1 MVMASKKLTEE
12 IWVQE
17 NDVKRQLQGD
27 ELETFLTNQAQIQ
40 LEIETQQAELETKKA
55 LKISAYTK
63 LGLTK
68 EEIDAI
74 L

>member
-17 NDVKRQLQGD
+17 NDVKRQLDGE
-27 ELETFLTNQAQIQ
+27 ELATFISNRAQIQ
-40 LEIETQQAELETKKA
+40 LEIDTQQAEQELKKE
-55 LKISAYTK
+55 LKKSAYTK

>member
-17 NDVKRQLQGD
+17 NNVKRQLQGA
-27 ELETFLTNQAQIQ
+27 ELETFLTNQAQVQ
-40 LEIETQQAELETKKA
+40 LEIETQQAQLKAKKELKK
-55 LKISAYTK
+55 SAYTK
-63 LGLTK
+63 LGLTT
-68 EEIDAI
+68 EEINAI